1 MIEPLLSKDGN
12 PTLMP
17 EKMLLNQFGLGVD
30 SALINMLSKHITNQS
45 LKPDGQSETIL
56 IFIQELQ
63 EKAKL
68 KKQLLD

>member
-30 SALINMLSKHITNQS
+30 SALINMLSKHVINQS
-45 LKPDGQSETIL
+45 SKPDEQSETIL